1 MDRRRQFRRARR
13 SKLRYRPV
21 RFKNRRASKRKNRYT
36 PTLISK
42 FQGHKREIELIKSIL
57 PIKGLILEVGEFFLT
72 ITNPD
77 GNVALDDADDTFS
90 NIISLLRE
98 LDTSLLSIIVEQ
110 MDEDNKEQ
118 GLLS

>member
-1 MDRRRQFRRARR
+1 MGFTDF
-13 SKLRYRPV
+13 
-21 RFKNRRASKRKNRYT
+21 
-36 PTLISK
+36 
-42 FQGHKREIELIKSIL
+42 E
-57 PIKGLILEVGEFFLT
+57 KGLLEASASLAKVDFKDNTCTVQWGFAAEYTSTLQIRINEDGEFFLT

-77 GNVALDDADDTFS
+77 GNVTLDDGSDSFA

-98 LDTSLLSIIVEQ
+98 LDTSLLSVIVEQ

>member
-1 MDRRRQFRRARR
+1 MGFTEFEQGLLEA
-13 SKLRYRPV
+13 SASLAKV
-21 RFKNRRASKRKNRYT
+21 TFKNNVCTVQWDFVAEYT
-36 PTLISK
+36 STI
-42 FQGHKREIELIKSIL
+42 QIRIDED
-57 PIKGLILEVGEFFLT
+57 GEFFLT

-77 GNVALDDADDTFS
+77 GNVALDDEKDLFS

-98 LDTSLLSIIVEQ
+98 LGTSLLSIIVEQ

>member
-1 MDRRRQFRRARR
+1 MGFTEFEQGLLEA
-13 SKLRYRPV
+13 SASLAKV
-21 RFKNRRASKRKNRYT
+21 TFKNNVCTVQWDFVAEYT
-36 PTLISK
+36 STI
-42 FQGHKREIELIKSIL
+42 QIRIDEDD
-57 PIKGLILEVGEFFLT
+57 EFFLT

-77 GNVALDDADDTFS
+77 GNVALDDEKDLFS

>member
-1 MDRRRQFRRARR
+1 MGFTEFEQSLLEA
-13 SKLRYRPV
+13 SASLAKV
-21 RFKNRRASKRKNRYT
+21 TFKNNVCTVQWDFVVEYT
-36 PTLISK
+36 STI
-42 FQGHKREIELIKSIL
+42 QIRIGED
-57 PIKGLILEVGEFFLT
+57 GEFFLT

-77 GNVALDDADDTFS
+77 GNVVLDDESDSFA

-110 MDEDNKEQ
+110 MDEDDNKEQ

>member
-1 MDRRRQFRRARR
+1 MGFTEFEQGLLEASASLAKVTFE
-13 SKLRYRPV
+13 
-21 RFKNRRASKRKNRYT
+21 KNICTIQWDFVAEYT
-36 PTLISK
+36 STLQIRI
-42 FQGHKREIELIKSIL
+42 GED
-57 PIKGLILEVGEFFLT
+57 GEFFLT

-77 GNVALDDADDTFS
+77 GNVALDDESVSFA

-98 LDTSLLSIIVEQ
+98 LDTSLLLVIVEQ